1 MKILCLSFILLICF
15 SCTPKL
21 DKLDLN
27 GTWQFLASNE
37 VGEKELFSGTS
48 IEWDTIM
55 VPGNW
60 DTRERY
66 KEYVGKGYYKRIFD
80 TPANWKGSQIRL
92 KFDAVYE
99 TAKVWLN
106 GKLLGEHV
114 GGYTPFEFVVTDQIN
129 YGKENVLLVM
139 ADNTY
144 RRGAWWAWGGISRD
158 VALFRDNE
166 VRIVSQHISAI
177 PDFENQS
184 VNFHIKYKIENN
196 SSSTKNIQIVSEIID
211 VSESLKNASSELE
224 VAANSVNEHQIS
236 FTEPLTKFK
245 FWHFN
250 HPNLYKLQTEL
261 KQKENTIGSKTDQFG
276 IRKLEAIGEQ
286 LYLNNEVV
294 YMNGFNRVHD
304 HPDFGNTEPDNLVQK
319 DILDMKSLGGVF
331 SRMMHAPLA
340 ENLLDF
346 CDSVGYMVIEEIP
359 VWGDDDPQIFENNPL
374 TKQWLKEMIERDFN
388 HPCVVGWSVGNELRD
403 TAGVWA
409 EKTLTPDQY
418 KYINSMLD
426 YVAELDSTRLK
437 TYVSLSAYLKNA
449 DMSNEP
455 FDKLDLICINS
466 YNDGVKAAENTHAKF
481 PGKPI
486 FLSEIGI
493 AQIGPAPDGA
503 LSERLVEQL
512 VGLKS
517 LPYVVGSALWSYN
530 DYRSNYKGTPES
542 GFREWGVVDE
552 QRQPKKAYRQIKEI
566 YGGKN
571 E

>member
-1 MKILCLSFILLICF
+1 MS
-15 SCTPKL
+15 
-21 DKLDLN
+21 LN
-27 GTWQFLASNE
+27 GTWQFHASNE
-37 VGEKELFSGTS
+37 IGEEKLLDGADVQ
-48 IEWDTIM
+48 WDTIT

-60 DTRERY
+60 DTRENY
-66 KEYVGKGYYKRIFD
+66 KEFVGIGYYQRNFNV
-80 TPANWKGSQIRL
+80 PANWQGSQVRL

-114 GGYTPFEFVVTDQIN
+114 GGYTPFEFVVTGEVN
-129 YGKENVLLVM
+129 YGNENVLLVM

-177 PDFENQS
+177 PDFKNGEIDFIIN
-184 VNFHIKYKIENN
+184 YKLENN
-196 SSSTKNIQIVSEIID
+196 SKLNQSIILTTGIND
-211 VSESLKNASSELE
+211 SKEVLLNKQLELSID
-224 VAANSVNEHQIS
+224 ANSVQTS
-236 FTEPLTKFK
+236 DVTFTEPLGKYK
-245 FWHFN
+245 LWHFN
-250 HPNLYKLQTEL
+250 HPNLYQLHTEIL
-261 KQKENTIGSKTDQFG
+261 DGEKSIGSKTDQFG

-304 HPDFGNTEPDNLVQK
+304 HPLYGNTEPDHLLQK
-319 DILDMKSLGGVF
+319 DMQDIKALGGVF
-331 SRMMHAPLA
+331 SRIMHGPQA
-340 ENLLDF
+340 ENLLHL
-346 CDSVGYMVIEEIP
+346 CDSIGYLIIEEIP
-359 VWGDDDPQIFENNPL
+359 VWGDDDPQTFENNPL

-403 TAGVWA
+403 SAGVWS

-466 YNDGVKAAENTHAKF
+466 YGDGVKAAQNTHAKF

-542 GFREWGVVDE
+542 GFREWGVVNE
-552 QRQPKKAYRQIKEI
+552 LREPKKAYDQIREI
-566 YGGKN
+566 YRREN
-571 E
+571 